1 MHGADIRGVQLDFTD
16 ANIAQGI
23 SPMYVRWLQLA
34 QSLPP
39 GQPKISTP
47 GNYELS
53 SRGVAARLQALFLGS
68 VSLFRVVGVGAYE
81 DSKEA
86 L

>member
-34 QSLPP
+34 QSLPS
-39 GQPKISTP
+39 GQPKISAP

-53 SRGVAARLQALFLGS
+53 SRGVAARLQALFLAS
-68 VSLFRVVGVGAYE
+68 VSLFRVVGVGAHE
-81 DSKEA
+81 HSKEA